1 MNPQPRT
8 RLVIGTTKKDSIV
21 PLKPEHEQSQSLPA
35 RTVLGQVDENGSSA
49 LGGGGV
55 KEIKLGPGAGVG
67 GGVGGTTTGGT
78 KLDALK
84 AKLAAQKK
92 RSRAGTGAL
101 SSTIIN

>member
-1 MNPQPRT
+1 
-8 RLVIGTTKKDSIV
+8 
-21 PLKPEHEQSQSLPA
+21 LKPEHEQSKSLPSRA
-35 RTVLGQVDENGSSA
+35 VLGQVDENGSSA
-49 LGGGGV
+49 LGGGGM
-55 KEIKLGPGAGVG
+55 KEIKLGPGTG
-67 GGVGGTTTGGT
+67 GRVGGTTTGGT